1 MHPALP
7 ARRAVI
13 WQDGPVYFGNR
24 QHQGER
30 AGESL
35 MRQYVIIGSG
45 PAGIAAAESIR
56 CYDSSSIIILISE
69 DPHGYYSRP
78 GLAYLLSNEIPEKR
92 LFPFSSADLKK
103 LYLHWLKTSAVR
115 VVPAAHNV
123 ELKNG
128 QTVHYDRL
136 LIATGASAIQLS
148 IPGAESEGVVKLDHM
163 EDARGILKKARRG
176 RKAVVTG
183 GGITA
188 LEIVEGL
195 ASRGVSIHYILRG
208 ERYWPGV
215 LDETESAIIE
225 HRLMEEKVHLHKRT
239 EIVEVLEKKG
249 RVAGVR
255 TSAGKTID
263 CDLVA
268 AAIGIRPRL
277 DLARSASLETDRG
290 ILVNEMLETSQP
302 DIFAAGDVAQVF
314 DPLTGRSV
322 LDSLWGPARE
332 QGRSA
337 GFNMAGASKPYRKA
351 LVFNVTRLAGLTTTI
366 IGSLGTGS
374 DPDLIGIARGDSEV
388 YRQLPDAIA
397 AQDSF
402 DVNRLRLMLNEKAI
416 LGALVMGDQTL
427 SRPLQELVAAQADI
441 TSVRSQLLSDA
452 VPLGKTIAEF
462 WTTWKRGESIHAER

>member
-1 MHPALP
+1 
-7 ARRAVI
+7 
-13 WQDGPVYFGNR
+13 
-24 QHQGER
+24 
-30 AGESL
+30 

-56 CYDSSSIIILISE
+56 CSDSSSAITLVSE
-69 DPHGYYSRP
+69 DPFGYYSRP
-78 GLAYLLSNEIPEKR
+78 GLAYLLTNEITEKM
-92 LFPFSSADLKK
+92 LFPFSPTELKK
-103 LYLHWLKTSAVR
+103 LNLSWMKTTVVR
-115 VVPAAHNV
+115 LAPAAHSV

-128 QTVHYDRL
+128 KMLRYDRL
-136 LIATGASAIQLS
+136 LIATGSSAIQLT
-148 IPGAESEGVVKLDHM
+148 IPGSEAEGVVKLDHL
-163 EDARGILKKARRG
+163 EDARGILAKSRRG

-195 ASRGVSIHYILRG
+195 ASRDVSVHYILRG

-225 HRLMEEKVHLHKRT
+225 QRLKEEKVHLHKRT
-239 EIVEVLEKKG
+239 EITGVLEKKG

-263 CDLVA
+263 CDMVA

-277 DLARSASLETDRG
+277 ELAYSAGLQTDRG
-290 ILVNEMLETSQP
+290 ILVNEMLETSQA
-302 DIFAAGDVAQVF
+302 DIFAAGDAAQVF

-332 QGRSA
+332 QGRFA
-337 GFNMAGASKPYRKA
+337 GMNMAGGGKPYRKSLA
-351 LVFNVTRLAGLTTTI
+351 FNVTRLAGLTTTI
-366 IGSLGTGS
+366 IGSLGTGN

-402 DVNRLRLMLNEKAI
+402 DVNRVRLMLNEKAI
-416 LGALVMGDQTL
+416 IGALVMGDQTL

-441 TSVRSQLLSDA
+441 TPVRSRLLSGEA
-452 VPLGKTIAEF
+452 PLGKTLAEF
-462 WTTWKRGESIHAER
+462 WTTWKRGEESYVKG